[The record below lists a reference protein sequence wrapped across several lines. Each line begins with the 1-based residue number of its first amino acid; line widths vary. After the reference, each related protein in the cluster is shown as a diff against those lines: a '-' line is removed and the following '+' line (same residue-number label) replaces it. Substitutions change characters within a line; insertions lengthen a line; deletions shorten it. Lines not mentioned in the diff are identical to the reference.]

1 MNNRYNQVRDKII
14 RAHGKGDEVDL
25 IAVASLL
32 RGHNVSFHQEPYILL
47 DKQYGSLCHIGSTL
61 TKEQV
66 EKFIV
71 HHPDFIL
78 ILKEKFVILEIDGTA
93 HRRKSARTDERNW
106 DYTQA
111 KLDFIVVTKEDLE
124 ELKIDMFDYIRE
136 QLRNRG
142 IID

>member
-1 MNNRYNQVRDKII
+1 MNKSYNQVRDKII

-32 RGHNVSFHQEPYILL
+32 RGHNVSFHQEPYILF
-47 DKQYGSLCHIGSTL
+47 DKQYGSLIHIGDSL
-61 TKEQV
+61 TEDQV
-66 EKFIV
+66 KRFIV
-71 HHPDFIL
+71 HHPDFVL
-78 ILKEKFVILEIDGTA
+78 ILENRFVILEIDGKA

-111 KLDFIVVTKEDLE
+111 KIDFIVVTKEDLE

-142 IID
+142 IIE